1 METRALMAG
10 PMVWWRAGLPMAVL
24 ALVVFVTGLF
34 AMEGSWLAIALSS
47 SVFVGA
53 GLVRVMLWRFLRRR
67 ERLIIDGDG
76 LTFESWRSRR
86 QFSWSGLGSVEL
98 ITLDSWFEW
107 KRAANGTVVL
117 TDPLHPSRM
126 NAVFADIWVDTRNVV
141 ESLTPFCVAHAVR
154 LTVRGVAG

>member
-1 METRALMAG
+1 METRALTAG

-67 ERLIIDGDG
+67 ERLIIDADG

-86 QFSWSGLGSVEL
+86 AVLLVGPWVCGTDHPGSV
-98 ITLDSWFEW
+98 
-107 KRAANGTVVL
+107 V
-117 TDPLHPSRM
+117 
-126 NAVFADIWVDTRNVV
+126 
-141 ESLTPFCVAHAVR
+141 
-154 LTVRGVAG
+154 